1 MIPNVRLKFREMC
14 VKILH
19 KTSRIFPRYV
29 ILLDS
34 MVKMKVKG
42 SVLKFSYP
50 MSLPVLCPCAICQLL
65 SESLHLLAAAH
76 FVTGPHF
83 TLKPAGGRQV
93 PPQHWEAID
102 HLTLSHRHWHVL
114 PHVLLQEI
122 WNGQTGKQHITD
134 KVSTLH
140 LVKTKRKQ
148 WDLQASHLC

>member
-1 MIPNVRLKFREMC
+1 MVSAEGRCPQTPPFSPEKEIIINHGSVLTSSCCVAIKLSVLHFKFQIPNVSLKFGEMC

-93 PPQHWEAID
+93 PPQH
-102 HLTLSHRHWHVL
+102 
-114 PHVLLQEI
+114 
-122 WNGQTGKQHITD
+122 
-134 KVSTLH
+134 
-140 LVKTKRKQ
+140 
-148 WDLQASHLC
+148 